1 MSRYT
6 TELRYIC
13 SQVTGLESVPY
24 GPCINAALPK
34 IFDFDFPIFNEVYRT
49 VLETKI
55 LKHFYMREIGVETYG
70 LWKLYLDETLNRIM
84 PYYNKMYEVAA
95 RDVDFLVTEAIT
107 TTSKQDKVEN
117 ASGLGKAN
125 SSGSNKGDTTDT
137 VSDTPQGSIQNLRDG
152 KYLSTATISD
162 SNNTT
167 TTQATTENTTTNNTT
182 NNTTDFVNG
191 YRGYAPG
198 DLIKKYYDALV
209 NVDQLV
215 LDELENLFMQLW

>member
-13 SQVTGLESVPY
+13 SQVTGLESEPY
-24 GPCINAALPK
+24 VACINAALPK
-34 IFDFDFPIFNEVYRT
+34 IFDFDFPIFNEAYRT

-55 LKHFYMREIGVETYG
+55 LKHFYTREIGLETYG

-84 PYYNKMYEVAA
+84 PYYNKMYEAAA
-95 RDVDFLVTEAIT
+95 RDVDFLVTEAMT

-125 SSGSNKGDTTDT
+125 STGSNKGDTTDT
-137 VSDTPQGSIQNLRDG
+137 VSDTPQGTIQNLRDG
-152 KYLSTATISD
+152 KYLTTATISD

-167 TTQATTENTTTNNTT
+167 TTQAITENTTTNNTQNT
-182 NNTTDFVNG
+182 TTDFVNG

-215 LDELENLFMQLW
+215 LDELEELFMQLW

>member
-24 GPCINAALPK
+24 APCIRAALPK

-84 PYYNKMYEVAA
+84 PYYNKMYEVAG
-95 RDVDFLVTEAIT
+95 RDVDFLVTEAMT

-152 KYLSTATISD
+152 KYLTTATISD

>member
-24 GPCINAALPK
+24 VACINAALPK
-34 IFDFDFPIFNEVYRT
+34 IFDFDFPIFNEAYRT

-55 LKHFYMREIGVETYG
+55 LKHFYTREIGLETYG

-95 RDVDFLVTEAIT
+95 RDVDFLVTEAMT

-125 SSGSNKGDTTDT
+125 STGSNKGDTTDT
-137 VSDTPQGSIQNLRDG
+137 VSDTPQGTIQNLRDG
-152 KYLSTATISD
+152 KYLTTATISD

-167 TTQATTENTTTNNTT
+167 TTQAITENTTTNNTQNT
-182 NNTTDFVNG
+182 TTDFVNG

-215 LDELENLFMQLW
+215 LDELEELFMQLW

>member
-24 GPCINAALPK
+24 VACINAALPK
-34 IFDFDFPIFNEVYRT
+34 IFDFDFPIFNEAYRT

-55 LKHFYMREIGVETYG
+55 LKHFYTREIGLETYG

-95 RDVDFLVTEAIT
+95 RDVDFLVTEAMA

-125 SSGSNKGDTTDT
+125 STGSNKGDTTDT
-137 VSDTPQGSIQNLRDG
+137 VSDTPQGTIQNLRDG
-152 KYLSTATISD
+152 KYLTTATISD

-167 TTQATTENTTTNNTT
+167 TTQAITENTTTNNTQNT
-182 NNTTDFVNG
+182 TTDFVNG

-215 LDELENLFMQLW
+215 LDELEELFMQLW

>member
-24 GPCINAALPK
+24 GACINAALPK
-34 IFDFDFPIFNEVYRT
+34 IFDFDFPIFNEAYRT

-55 LKHFYMREIGVETYG
+55 LKHFYTREIGLETYG
-70 LWKLYLDETLNRIM
+70 LWKMYLDETLNRIM

-95 RDVDFLVTEAIT
+95 RDVDFLVTEAMT

-125 SSGSNKGDTTDT
+125 STGSNKGDTTDT
-137 VSDTPQGSIQNLRDG
+137 VSDTPQGTIQNLRDG
-152 KYLSTATISD
+152 KYLTTATISD

-167 TTQATTENTTTNNTT
+167 TTQATTENTTTNNTQNT
-182 NNTTDFVNG
+182 TTDFVNG

-215 LDELENLFMQLW
+215 LDELETLFMQLW